1 MNNKN
6 SLRLTAAFLTVG
18 LVAVLGIV
26 LEKTAFANTYYSEL
40 VGGAPLIQTWTDIN
54 QITTDDNWT
63 GVVSFQGFRGDNLT
77 ATDGVDPQ
85 TVIADGTTTPLDV
98 NANQTNP
105 NTFATGGATEFQ
117 ITNPT
122 VALKGSGTADAPHLM
137 IYLNTVPCPATKSV
151 TIRYDVR
158 DIDGSAND
166 AVQQVAL
173 QYRLGPT
180 GNFTNVPAGYV
191 ADATNPNTA
200 TRVTQRIVNLPHLVL
215 NQPQLEL
222 RILTTNAAG
231 TDEWVG
237 IDNIEVGC
245 YFSTASNV
253 EAGGRVLTATGNGIS
268 RATVTI
274 RNLENGDMR
283 TAVTNQFGYY
293 NFDNLEAGGI
303 YAAMVEHKK
312 YVFTNDTQ
320 VVQLF
325 DNKTDLIFYA
335 DYTDFSSGE
344 IVSPKGRN

>member
-1 MNNKN
+1 MKNKN
-6 SLRLTAAFLTVG
+6 SLRVAAAFLTVG
-18 LVAVLGIV
+18 LLSVLGIV

-40 VGGAPLIQTWTDIN
+40 FGGAPLIQNWTNTN
-54 QITTDDNWT
+54 QITDDDSWVN
-63 GVVSFQGFRGDNLT
+63 VVSFQGFRGDGLT

-85 TVIADGTTTPLDV
+85 TVVADGTTTPLDV

-105 NTFATGGATEFQ
+105 NTFATGGVTEFQ
-117 ITNPT
+117 IANPT
-122 VALKGSGTADAPHLM
+122 AALKGSATADAPHLV
-137 IYLNTVPCPATKSV
+137 IYLSTVPCPATKSV

-166 AVQQVAL
+166 AMQQVAL
-173 QYRLGPT
+173 QYRLGPS

-200 TRVTQRIVNLPHLVL
+200 TKVTQRIVNLPHLVL

-245 YFSTASNV
+245 YLSTAANI
-253 EAGGRVLTATGNGIS
+253 EAGGRILTATGNGIS

-283 TAVTNQFGYY
+283 TAVTNQFGFY

-303 YAAMVEHKK
+303 YVATVEHKK

-325 DNKTDLIFYA
+325 DNKRDLIFYA
-335 DYTDFSSGE
+335 DHANFTSDE
-344 IVSPKGRN
+344 IISPKGKK